1 MALLQALP
9 EILAVVWVVE
19 TRAAAPVVET
29 PVKTEPV
36 VIHPHRVVVVRVVVQ
51 NHLPGEV
58 VHQVVVVPVEVLPE
72 VEVVRVAASLPE
84 EVNHHPVKVKAAV
97 GPFHHLAV
105 VVKVVVE
112 PNKVLWVKVLQQ
124 RQVVVN
130 PKVHPKV
137 VVEVVVVVNPNP
149 NKNVLQEVL

>member
-1 MALLQALP
+1 MVLLQALP

-19 TRAAAPVVET
+19 TQAAAPVVET

-36 VIHPHRVVVVRVVVQ
+36 VIHPHRVEVVPAVVQ
-51 NHLPGEV
+51 NHLPEEAG
-58 VHQVVVVPVEVLPE
+58 HQVVVVPVVVLPA
-72 VEVVRVAASLPE
+72 VEVARVADNLPE

-97 GPFHHLAV
+97 GPFHHLV

-124 RQVVVN
+124 PQVVVTL
-130 PKVHPKV
+130 KVHPKV
-137 VVEVVVVVNPNP
+137 VVEAVVVNPNP